1 MTEETKQLTLGEVIR
16 LKPVRRLWIAQVVSI
31 FGDFLALFAVLSDVS
46 FRLRASAAQVTM
58 ISVAFLIP
66 FALLGPLAGVF
77 VDRWD
82 AKRTMIS
89 SDLIRAALA
98 LGLAFASSLN
108 QIYAIL
114 FALSAVSTFFV
125 PAQTITIRA
134 VTPREGLLAAN
145 ALMQQAFQ
153 VVRIISP
160 AIAGAMVDWIGARP
174 AYYFDGASFIFS
186 AAMIAAI
193 AVPRATA
200 ATEPSPPSK
209 SGKLKSILSDLMA
222 GARFIF
228 THATVSF
235 VIIAM
240 AAGMF
245 ALSCFAPL
253 IAVYVRDSLKG
264 TEFQFGLINSL
275 IGVGMIFA
283 SQFITRFANNRPK
296 SLLVIAGLL
305 GMGIAVLVM
314 ASISH
319 VTVAAIG
326 AFGIGFGAIFII
338 VPTQTLMQQETPV
351 ELVGRVSSSF
361 MSVLSVS
368 QLVGLIIS
376 GSLAQSLGIRNLFF
390 ASAAMLVL
398 FACFGYFRLPAQA
411 KASAA
416 ESQDK
421 ALLS

>member
-1 MTEETKQLTLGEVIR
+1 MTAETKQLSFGEVLALR
-16 LKPVRRLWIAQVVSI
+16 PVRLLWIAQVVSI

-46 FRLRASAAQVTM
+46 FRLKATPAQVTL

-66 FALLGPLAGVF
+66 FALLGPVAGVF

-82 AKRTMIS
+82 AKRTMIL

-98 LGLAFASSLN
+98 LFLVFASGLN

-125 PAQTITIRA
+125 PAQTIMIRA
-134 VTPREGLLAAN
+134 ITPREGLMAAN

-160 AIAGAMVDWIGARP
+160 AIAGAMVNWVGAKP
-174 AYYFDGASFIFS
+174 AYYFDSASFSLS
-186 AAMIAAI
+186 AGMIAAI
-193 AVPRATA
+193 VIKRAAA
-200 ATEPSPPSK
+200 ATDSSAPAE
-209 SGKLKSILSDLMA
+209 SGKLESILNDLIA

-228 THATVSF
+228 THATISF
-235 VIIAM
+235 VMLAM

-253 IAVYVRDSLKG
+253 IAIYVRDTLKS
-264 TEFQFGLINSL
+264 TEFQFGVINSM

-283 SQFITRFANNRPK
+283 TQFITRFAKNQSK
-296 SLLVIAGLL
+296 SLLVVAGLL
-305 GMGIAVLVM
+305 GMGVAVIVM
-314 ASISH
+314 ASIGH
-319 VTVAAIG
+319 VAVAAIG

-368 QLVGLIIS
+368 QLLGLIIS
-376 GSLAQSLGIRNLFF
+376 GSLTERLGIRNLFF
-390 ASAAMLVL
+390 ASAALLVL
-398 FACFGYFRLPAQA
+398 FALFGFFRLPKQAQP
-411 KASAA
+411 AA
-416 ESQDK
+416 EV
-421 ALLS
+421 

>member
-1 MTEETKQLTLGEVIR
+1 MTEETKPLTFGEVLR
-16 LKPVRRLWIAQVVSI
+16 LKPVRRLWIAQIVSI

-46 FRLRASAAQVTM
+46 FRLHATAAQVTL
-58 ISVAFLIP
+58 ISVAFLVP
-66 FALLGPLAGVF
+66 FALLGPVAGVF

-82 AKRTMIS
+82 AKRTMIA
-89 SDLIRAALA
+89 SDLIRSALA
-98 LGLAFASSLN
+98 LGLVFASGLN

-114 FALSAVSTFFV
+114 VALSAVSTFFV

-134 VTPREGLLAAN
+134 VTPREGLMAAN

-160 AIAGAMVDWIGARP
+160 AIAGAMVNWIGAKP
-174 AYYFDGASFIFS
+174 AYYFDSASFILS
-186 AAMIAAI
+186 ASLIAAI
-193 AVPRATA
+193 AVQRATA
-200 ATEPSPPSK
+200 ATESSAPSE
-209 SGKLKSILSDLMA
+209 SGRLKSILNDLLA
-222 GARFIF
+222 GVRFIF
-228 THATVSF
+228 THATISF
-235 VIIAM
+235 VILAM

-253 IAVYVRDSLKG
+253 IAIYVRDTLKS
-264 TEFQFGLINSL
+264 TEFQFGVINSM

-283 SQFITRFANNRPK
+283 SQFITRFAKDRSK
-296 SLLVIAGLL
+296 SLLVVAGLL
-305 GMGIAVLVM
+305 GMGIGVVVM
-314 ASISH
+314 ASIAH
-319 VTVAAIG
+319 VAVAAVG

-376 GSLAQSLGIRNLFF
+376 GSLAQTLGIKNLFF

-398 FACFGYFRLPAQA
+398 FAGFGYVRLPTQA
-411 KASAA
+411 KAAIA
-416 ESQDK
+416 EQ
-421 ALLS
+421 

>member
-1 MTEETKQLTLGEVIR
+1 MTAETKQLSFGEILALR
-16 LKPVRRLWIAQVVSI
+16 PVRLLWIAQIVSI

-46 FRLRASAAQVTM
+46 FRLKATPAQVTL

-66 FALLGPLAGVF
+66 FALLGPIAGVF
-77 VDRWD
+77 VDRLD
-82 AKRTMIS
+82 ARLTIIS

-98 LGLAFASSLN
+98 LGLVFASGLD

-125 PAQTITIRA
+125 PAQTIMIRSI
-134 VTPREGLLAAN
+134 TPREGLMAAN
-145 ALMQQAFQ
+145 ALMMQAFQ

-160 AIAGAMVDWIGARP
+160 AIAGAMVKWIGAKP

-186 AAMIAAI
+186 ASMIAAI
-193 AVPRATA
+193 AIRRATA
-200 ATEPSPPSK
+200 ATAPSAPSE
-209 SGKLKSILSDLMA
+209 SGKLKSILNDLMA
-222 GARFIF
+222 GVRFIF
-228 THATVSF
+228 THATISF
-235 VIIAM
+235 VILAM

-245 ALSCFAPL
+245 ALSCFGPL
-253 IAVYVRDSLKG
+253 IAIYVRDSLKG
-264 TEFQFGLINSL
+264 TEFQFGVINSL

-283 SQFITRFANNRPK
+283 TQFITRFAKDRSK
-296 SLLVIAGLL
+296 SLLVVAGLL
-305 GMGIAVLVM
+305 GMGIAVIVM
-314 ASISH
+314 ASIGH
-319 VTVAAIG
+319 VAVAAVG

-368 QLVGLIIS
+368 QLIGLIIS
-376 GSLAQSLGIRNLFF
+376 GSLAESLGIRNLFF

-398 FACFGYFRLPAQA
+398 FAVFGFFRLPQ
-411 KASAA
+411 KNSSH
-416 ESQDK
+416 E
-421 ALLS
+421 

>member
-1 MTEETKQLTLGEVIR
+1 MTSEAKQLSFGEVLALR
-16 LKPVRRLWIAQVVSI
+16 PVRQLWIAQIVSI

-46 FRLRASAAQVTM
+46 FRLHANAAQVTL

-66 FALLGPLAGVF
+66 FALLGPIAGVF
-77 VDRWD
+77 VDRLD
-82 AKRTMIS
+82 ARLTMIT

-98 LGLAFASSLN
+98 LGLVFAAGLN

-125 PAQTITIRA
+125 PAQTIMIRT

-160 AIAGAMVDWIGARP
+160 AIAGALVRWIGAKP
-174 AYYFDGASFIFS
+174 AYYFDGASFVFS
-186 AAMIAAI
+186 ASMIAAI
-193 AVPRATA
+193 VITRATGA
-200 ATEPSPPSK
+200 KEPSAPSE
-209 SGKLKSILSDLMA
+209 SGKLKSILNDLIA

-228 THATVSF
+228 THATISF
-235 VIIAM
+235 VILAM

-245 ALSCFAPL
+245 ALSCFGPL

-264 TEFQFGLINSL
+264 TEFQFGVINSL

-283 SQFITRFANNRPK
+283 TQFITRFAKDRSK
-296 SLLVIAGLL
+296 SLLVVAGLL
-305 GMGIAVLVM
+305 GMGIAVMVM
-314 ASISH
+314 ASIGH
-319 VTVAAIG
+319 VAVAGIG

-376 GSLAQSLGIRNLFF
+376 GSLAEALGIRYLFF

-411 KASAA
+411 KAATA
-416 ESQDK
+416 EP
-421 ALLS
+421 

>member
-1 MTEETKQLTLGEVIR
+1 MTAETKQLSFGEVLALR
-16 LKPVRRLWIAQVVSI
+16 PVRLLWIAQVVSI

-46 FRLRASAAQVTM
+46 FRLKATPAQVTL

-66 FALLGPLAGVF
+66 FALLGPVAGVF

-98 LGLAFASSLN
+98 LGLVFASSLN

-125 PAQTITIRA
+125 PAQTIMIRS
-134 VTPREGLLAAN
+134 VTPIEGLMAAN

-160 AIAGAMVDWIGARP
+160 AIAGAMVNWVGAKP
-174 AYYFDGASFIFS
+174 AYYFDAASFTFS
-186 AAMIAAI
+186 AAIIAAI
-193 AVPRATA
+193 AVSRATA
-200 ATEPSPPSK
+200 ATSAAGPSE
-209 SGKLKSILSDLMA
+209 SGKLKSILNDLMA
-222 GARFIF
+222 GVRFIF
-228 THATVSF
+228 THTTISF
-235 VIIAM
+235 VILAM

-253 IAVYVRDSLKG
+253 LAIYVRDTLKSG
-264 TEFQFGLINSL
+264 EFQFGVINSL

-283 SQFITRFANNRPK
+283 TQFITRFAKNRSK
-296 SLLVIAGLL
+296 SLLVVAGLF
-305 GMGIAVLVM
+305 GMGVAVMVM
-314 ASISH
+314 VSIGH
-319 VTVAAIG
+319 VAVAAIG
-326 AFGIGFGAIFII
+326 AFGIGFGAIFIV

-368 QLVGLIIS
+368 QLLGLIIS
-376 GSLAQSLGIRNLFF
+376 GSLTERLGIRILFF
-390 ASAAMLVL
+390 ASAVMLVL
-398 FACFGYFRLPAQA
+398 FALFGFFRLPKQA
-411 KASAA
+411 RTAA
-416 ESQDK
+416 EV
-421 ALLS
+421 

>member
-1 MTEETKQLTLGEVIR
+1 MSRI
-16 LKPVRRLWIAQVVSI
+16 
-31 FGDFLALFAVLSDVS
+31 
-46 FRLRASAAQVTM
+46 
-58 ISVAFLIP
+58 
-66 FALLGPLAGVF
+66 
-77 VDRWD
+77 
-82 AKRTMIS
+82 
-89 SDLIRAALA
+89 LIRAALA
-98 LGLAFASSLN
+98 LGLVFASSLN

-134 VTPREGLLAAN
+134 VTPQEGLLAAN
-145 ALMQQAFQ
+145 ALLTQAFT
-153 VVRIISP
+153 VLRIISP
-160 AIAGAMVDWIGARP
+160 AIAGAMVNWIGARP
-174 AYYFDGASFIFS
+174 AYYFDSASFIIS
-186 AAMIAAI
+186 AAIIATV

-200 ATEPSPPSK
+200 AMESSPPSK

-235 VIIAM
+235 VILAM

-245 ALSCFAPL
+245 ALSCFGPL

-264 TEFQFGLINSL
+264 TEFQFGVINSL

-283 SQFITRFANNRPK
+283 TQFITRFAKNRSK
-296 SLLVIAGLL
+296 SLLVVAGLL
-305 GMGIAVLVM
+305 GMGIAVMVM
-314 ASISH
+314 ASIGH
-319 VTVAAIG
+319 VAVAAIG
-326 AFGIGFGAIFII
+326 AFGIGFGAIFIV

-361 MSVLSVS
+361 MSVLSIS

-411 KASAA
+411 KAATA
-416 ESQDK
+416 EQ
-421 ALLS
+421 

>member
-1 MTEETKQLTLGEVIR
+1 MTAETKQLSFGEVLALR
-16 LKPVRRLWIAQVVSI
+16 PVRLLWIAQVVSI

-46 FRLRASAAQVTM
+46 FRLKATPAQVTL

-66 FALLGPLAGVF
+66 FALLGPVAGVF

-98 LGLAFASSLN
+98 LGLVFASGLS

-125 PAQTITIRA
+125 PAQTITIRS
-134 VTPREGLLAAN
+134 VTPREGLMAAN

-160 AIAGAMVDWIGARP
+160 AIAGAMVNWVGARP

-186 AAMIAAI
+186 ASMIAAI
-193 AVPRATA
+193 AIKRTA
-200 ATEPSPPSK
+200 AGTESSAPSE
-209 SGKLKSILSDLMA
+209 SGKLKSILKDLTA

-235 VIIAM
+235 VMLAM

-253 IAVYVRDSLKG
+253 IAIYVRDILKS
-264 TEFQFGLINSL
+264 TEFQFGVINSL

-283 SQFITRFANNRPK
+283 TQFIIRFAKNRSK
-296 SLLVIAGLL
+296 SLLVVAGLF
-305 GMGIAVLVM
+305 GMGVAVMVM
-314 ASISH
+314 VSIGH
-319 VTVAAIG
+319 VAVAAIG
-326 AFGIGFGAIFII
+326 AFGIGFGAIFIV

-351 ELVGRVSSSF
+351 ELIGRVSSSF
-361 MSVLSVS
+361 MSVLSIS
-368 QLVGLIIS
+368 QLLGLIIS
-376 GSLAQSLGIRNLFF
+376 GSLTQSMGIRNLFF

-398 FACFGYFRLPAQA
+398 FAMFGFFRLPRQA
-411 KASAA
+411 PAA
-416 ESQDK
+416 
-421 ALLS
+421 A

>member
-1 MTEETKQLTLGEVIR
+1 MTPETKQLTLSEIFA

-46 FRLRASAAQVTM
+46 FRLHANAKQVTL

-66 FALLGPLAGVF
+66 FALLGPVAGVF

-89 SDLIRAALA
+89 SDLIRAILA
-98 LGLAFASSLN
+98 LGLVFAASLN
-108 QIYAIL
+108 QIYGIL

-134 VTPREGLLAAN
+134 VTPREGLMAAN

-153 VVRIISP
+153 IVRIISP
-160 AIAGAMVDWIGARP
+160 AIAGAMVNWIGAKP
-174 AYYFDGASFIFS
+174 AYYFDGATFMFS
-186 AAMIAAI
+186 AAMITAI
-193 AVPRATA
+193 AVPRIAA
-200 ATEPSPPSK
+200 ATESPAPAEG
-209 SGKLKSILSDLMA
+209 GKLKSILDDLVA

-235 VIIAM
+235 VVLAM
-240 AAGMF
+240 ASGMF
-245 ALSCFAPL
+245 ALSCFGPL

-264 TEFQFGLINSL
+264 TELQFGVINSL
-275 IGVGMIFA
+275 IGVGMIFG
-283 SQFITRFANNRPK
+283 SQFITRFAGNRSK
-296 SLLVIAGLL
+296 SYLVVAGLL
-305 GMGIAVLVM
+305 GMGIAVIVM
-314 ASISH
+314 ASVAY

-338 VPTQTLMQQETPV
+338 VPTQTLIQQETPV
-351 ELVGRVSSSF
+351 ELIGRVSSS
-361 MSVLSVS
+361 MWSVLSFA
-368 QLVGLIIS
+368 QLIGLILS
-376 GSLAQSLGIRNLFF
+376 GSFAQILGIRNLFF
-390 ASAAMLVL
+390 ASAAMLAM

-411 KASAA
+411 KAATV
-416 ESQDK
+416 EQ
-421 ALLS
+421 

>member
-1 MTEETKQLTLGEVIR
+1 MTIETKQLSFGEVLALR
-16 LKPVRRLWIAQVVSI
+16 PVRYLWIAQVVSI

-46 FRLRASAAQVTM
+46 FRLKATPAQVTL

-66 FALLGPLAGVF
+66 FALLGPVAGVF

-98 LGLAFASSLN
+98 LGLVFASSLN

-125 PAQTITIRA
+125 PAQTIMIRS
-134 VTPREGLLAAN
+134 VTPIEGLMAAN

-160 AIAGAMVDWIGARP
+160 AIAGAMVNWVGAKP
-174 AYYFDGASFIFS
+174 AYYFDAASFTFS
-186 AAMIAAI
+186 AAIIAAI
-193 AVPRATA
+193 AVSRATA
-200 ATEPSPPSK
+200 ATSAAGPSE
-209 SGKLKSILSDLMA
+209 SGKLKSILNDLMA
-222 GARFIF
+222 GVRFIF
-228 THATVSF
+228 THTTISF
-235 VIIAM
+235 VILAM

-253 IAVYVRDSLKG
+253 LAIYVRDTLKSG
-264 TEFQFGLINSL
+264 EFQFGVINSL

-283 SQFITRFANNRPK
+283 TQFITRFAKNRSK
-296 SLLVIAGLL
+296 SLLVVAGLF
-305 GMGIAVLVM
+305 GMGVAVMVM
-314 ASISH
+314 VSIGH
-319 VTVAAIG
+319 VAVAAIG
-326 AFGIGFGAIFII
+326 AFGIGFGAIFIV

-368 QLVGLIIS
+368 QLLGLIIS
-376 GSLAQSLGIRNLFF
+376 GSLTERLGIRILFF
-390 ASAAMLVL
+390 ASAVMLVL
-398 FACFGYFRLPAQA
+398 FALFGFFRLPKQA
-411 KASAA
+411 RTAA
-416 ESQDK
+416 EV
-421 ALLS
+421 

>member
-1 MTEETKQLTLGEVIR
+1 MTAETKQLSFGEVLALR
-16 LKPVRRLWIAQVVSI
+16 PVRLLWIAQVVSI

-46 FRLRASAAQVTM
+46 FRLKATPAQVTL

-66 FALLGPLAGVF
+66 FALLGPVAGVF

-82 AKRTMIS
+82 AKRTMIL

-98 LGLAFASSLN
+98 LFLVFASGLN

-125 PAQTITIRA
+125 PAQTIMIRA
-134 VTPREGLLAAN
+134 VTPREGLMAAN

-160 AIAGAMVDWIGARP
+160 AIAGAMVNWVGAKP
-174 AYYFDGASFIFS
+174 AYYFDSASFTLS
-186 AAMIAAI
+186 AGMIAAI
-193 AVPRATA
+193 VIKRAA
-200 ATEPSPPSK
+200 ASTDSSAPAE
-209 SGKLKSILSDLMA
+209 SGKLKSILNDLMA

-228 THATVSF
+228 THATISF
-235 VIIAM
+235 VILAM

-253 IAVYVRDSLKG
+253 IAIYVRDTLKS
-264 TEFQFGLINSL
+264 TEFQFGVINSM

-283 SQFITRFANNRPK
+283 TQFITRFAKNRSK
-296 SLLVIAGLL
+296 SLLVVAGLL
-305 GMGIAVLVM
+305 GMGVAVMVM
-314 ASISH
+314 ASIGN
-319 VTVAAIG
+319 VAVAAIG

-368 QLVGLIIS
+368 QLLGLIIS
-376 GSLAQSLGIRNLFF
+376 GSLTERLGIRNLFF

-398 FACFGYFRLPAQA
+398 FALFGFFRLPKQAQPV
-411 KASAA
+411 A
-416 ESQDK
+416 EV
-421 ALLS
+421 

>member
-1 MTEETKQLTLGEVIR
+1 VTL
-16 LKPVRRLWIAQVVSI
+16 
-31 FGDFLALFAVLSDVS
+31 
-46 FRLRASAAQVTM
+46 

-66 FALLGPLAGVF
+66 FALLGPVAGVF

-82 AKRTMIS
+82 AKRTMIG

-98 LGLAFASSLN
+98 LGLVFASSLN

-114 FALSAVSTFFV
+114 VALSAVSTFFV

-134 VTPREGLLAAN
+134 VTPREGLMAAN

-160 AIAGAMVDWIGARP
+160 AIAGMLVGWVGANP
-174 AYYFDGASFIFS
+174 AYYFDAASFIFS
-186 AAMIAAI
+186 AAMIASIAI
-193 AVPRATA
+193 PRAVA
-200 ATEPSPPSK
+200 AAAADIPSE
-209 SGKLKSILSDLMA
+209 SGKLRSILNDLLA

-228 THATVSF
+228 THATISF
-235 VIIAM
+235 VILAM

-245 ALSCFAPL
+245 ALSCFGPL
-253 IAVYVRDSLKG
+253 IAVYVRDSLRG
-264 TEFQFGLINSL
+264 TELQFGVINSL

-283 SQFITRFANNRPK
+283 TQFITRFANNRSK
-296 SLLVIAGLL
+296 SHLVVAGLL
-305 GMGIAVLVM
+305 GMGIAVMVM

-319 VTVAAIG
+319 VAVAAIG

-376 GSLAQSLGIRNLFF
+376 GSLAQALGIRNLFF
-390 ASAAMLVL
+390 ASAAMLAI
-398 FACFGYFRLPAQA
+398 FALFGYFRLPAQA
-411 KASAA
+411 EAATATAAGSDAS
-416 ESQDK
+416 
-421 ALLS
+421 

>member
-1 MTEETKQLTLGEVIR
+1 MTIETKQLSFGEVLALR
-16 LKPVRRLWIAQVVSI
+16 PVRYLWIAQVVSV
-31 FGDFLALFAVLSDVS
+31 FGDVLALFAVLSDVS
-46 FRLRASAAQVTM
+46 FRLKATPAQVTL
-58 ISVAFLIP
+58 ISVVFLIP
-66 FALLGPLAGVF
+66 FALLGPVAGVF

-98 LGLAFASSLN
+98 LGLVFASSLN

-125 PAQTITIRA
+125 PAQTIMIRSI
-134 VTPREGLLAAN
+134 TPLEGLMAAN

-160 AIAGAMVDWIGARP
+160 AIAGAMVNWVGAKP
-174 AYYFDGASFIFS
+174 AYYFDAASFTFS
-186 AAMIAAI
+186 AAMIGAI
-193 AVPRATA
+193 AVSRATA
-200 ATEPSPPSK
+200 ATAAAGPSER
-209 SGKLKSILSDLMA
+209 GKLKSILNDLMA

-228 THATVSF
+228 THTTISF
-235 VIIAM
+235 VILAM

-253 IAVYVRDSLKG
+253 IAIYVRDTLKSN
-264 TEFQFGLINSL
+264 EFQFGMINSL

-283 SQFITRFANNRPK
+283 TQFITRFAKNRSK
-296 SLLVIAGLL
+296 SHLVVAGLF
-305 GMGIAVLVM
+305 GMGVAVVVM
-314 ASISH
+314 VSFGH
-319 VTVAAIG
+319 VAVAAIG
-326 AFGIGFGAIFII
+326 AFGIGFGAIFIV

-368 QLVGLIIS
+368 QLLGLIIS
-376 GSLAQSLGIRNLFF
+376 GSLTERLGIRVLFF
-390 ASAAMLVL
+390 ASAVMLVL
-398 FACFGYFRLPAQA
+398 FALFGFFRLPKQA
-411 KASAA
+411 RAAA
-416 ESQDK
+416 EV
-421 ALLS
+421 

>member
-1 MTEETKQLTLGEVIR
+1 MTAETKQLSFGEVLALR
-16 LKPVRRLWIAQVVSI
+16 PVRLLWIAQVVSI

-46 FRLRASAAQVTM
+46 FRLKATPAQVTL

-66 FALLGPLAGVF
+66 FALLGPIAGVF

-82 AKRTMIS
+82 AKRTMIL

-98 LGLAFASSLN
+98 LFLVFASGLN

-125 PAQTITIRA
+125 PAQTIMIRS
-134 VTPREGLLAAN
+134 VTPREGLMAAN

-160 AIAGAMVDWIGARP
+160 AIAGAMVNWVGAKP
-174 AYYFDGASFIFS
+174 AYYFDSASFTLS
-186 AAMIAAI
+186 AGMIAAI
-193 AVPRATA
+193 VIKRAAA
-200 ATEPSPPSK
+200 ATDSSAPAE
-209 SGKLKSILSDLMA
+209 SGKLESILNDLIA

-228 THATVSF
+228 THATISF
-235 VIIAM
+235 VMLAM

-253 IAVYVRDSLKG
+253 IAIYVRDTLKS
-264 TEFQFGLINSL
+264 TEFQFGVINSM

-283 SQFITRFANNRPK
+283 TQFITRFAKNRSK
-296 SLLVIAGLL
+296 SLLVVAGLL
-305 GMGIAVLVM
+305 GMGVAVMVM
-314 ASISH
+314 ASIGH
-319 VTVAAIG
+319 VAVAAIG

-368 QLVGLIIS
+368 QLLGLIIS
-376 GSLAQSLGIRNLFF
+376 GSLTERLGIRNLFF

-398 FACFGYFRLPAQA
+398 FALLGFFRLPKQAQA
-411 KASAA
+411 AA
-416 ESQDK
+416 EI
-421 ALLS
+421 

>member
-1 MTEETKQLTLGEVIR
+1 MTAETKQLSFGEVLALR
-16 LKPVRRLWIAQVVSI
+16 PVRLLWIAQVVSV
-31 FGDFLALFAVLSDVS
+31 FGDILALFAVMSDVA
-46 FRLRASAAQVTM
+46 FRLKATPAQLTL

-66 FALLGPLAGVF
+66 FALLGPVAGVF

-98 LGLAFASSLN
+98 LCLVFASSLN

-125 PAQTITIRA
+125 PAQTITIRSI
-134 VTPREGLLAAN
+134 TPREGLLAAN

-160 AIAGAMVDWIGARP
+160 AIAGAMVNWVGARP

-186 AAMIAAI
+186 ASMIAAI
-193 AVPRATA
+193 AIKRAA
-200 ATEPSPPSK
+200 AAAESSAPSE
-209 SGKLKSILSDLMA
+209 SGKLKSILKDLMS

-235 VIIAM
+235 VMLAM

-253 IAVYVRDSLKG
+253 IAIYVRDMLKS

-283 SQFITRFANNRPK
+283 TQFITRFAKNRSK
-296 SLLVIAGLL
+296 SLLVVAGLF
-305 GMGIAVLVM
+305 GMGVAVVVM
-314 ASISH
+314 VSIGH
-319 VTVAAIG
+319 VAVAAIG
-326 AFGIGFGAIFII
+326 AFGIGFGAIFIV
-338 VPTQTLMQQETPV
+338 VPTQTLMQQETPI

-361 MSVLSVS
+361 MSVLSIS
-368 QLVGLIIS
+368 QLLGLIIS
-376 GSLAQSLGIRNLFF
+376 GSLTQRMGIRNLFF

-398 FACFGYFRLPAQA
+398 FACFGYFRLPA
-411 KASAA
+411 KANAATA
-416 ESQDK
+416 ES
-421 ALLS
+421 

>member
-1 MTEETKQLTLGEVIR
+1 MTAETKQLSFGEVLALR
-16 LKPVRRLWIAQVVSI
+16 PVRLLWIAQVVSI
-31 FGDFLALFAVLSDVS
+31 FGDFLALFSVLSDVS
-46 FRLRASAAQVTM
+46 FRLKATPAQVTM
-58 ISVAFLIP
+58 ISVTFLIP
-66 FALLGPLAGVF
+66 FALLGPVAGVF

-82 AKRTMIS
+82 AKRTMIA

-98 LGLAFASSLN
+98 LGLAFASGLN

-125 PAQTITIRA
+125 PAQTIAIRS
-134 VTPREGLLAAN
+134 VTPREGLMAAN

-160 AIAGAMVDWIGARP
+160 AIAGAMVNWVGAKP

-186 AAMIAAI
+186 ASMIAAI
-193 AVPRATA
+193 AIKRAAA
-200 ATEPSPPSK
+200 ATNSSSPSE
-209 SGKLKSILSDLMA
+209 SGKLKSILNDLMA

-228 THATVSF
+228 THATISF
-235 VIIAM
+235 VMLAM

-253 IAVYVRDSLKG
+253 IAIYVRDMLKSTG
-264 TEFQFGLINSL
+264 FQFGVISSM

-283 SQFITRFANNRPK
+283 TQFITRFAKNRSK
-296 SLLVIAGLL
+296 SLLVVAGLF
-305 GMGIAVLVM
+305 GMGVAVMVM
-314 ASISH
+314 VSIGH
-319 VTVAAIG
+319 VAVAAVG

-368 QLVGLIIS
+368 QLLGLIIS
-376 GSLAQSLGIRNLFF
+376 GSLTQRMGIRNLFF

-398 FACFGYFRLPAQA
+398 FALFGFFRLPKQA
-411 KASAA
+411 PVAA
-416 ESQDK
+416 EV
-421 ALLS
+421 